1 MSAETDSLD
10 LKPINIKQVPKKCP
24 RQIFFP
30 FPKLPVQTFQILDDT
45 EDELKDNF
53 TFKLGR
59 EVLIEQHT
67 QIPSRPSFSA
77 KEHEYESPIR
87 STKASQ
93 VLSAYYAKQIQN
105 QKKILEFKKKKV
117 INSNDKK
124 YLELLES
131 HNYTYNEK
139 EKLYKLRGSVPIRSL
154 IESRVSRIIKKSA
167 VAKKVV
173 SFWRIKGTHFPS
185 VFKKVFVPDE
195 NNLVVEW
202 HDLSCHLIGTTQNFE
217 DHFLSLKDG
226 SSFK

>member
-10 LKPINIKQVPKKCP
+10 LKPVNRIHIPKKCP
-24 RQIFFP
+24 PRIFFP
-30 FPKLPVQTFQILDDT
+30 FPELPVQTFQILDDT
-45 EDELKDNF
+45 EDELEDNF
-53 TFKLGR
+53 TFKLGH
-59 EVLIEQHT
+59 EVPFEQHPP
-67 QIPSRPSFSA
+67 IASRLSFSA
-77 KEHEYESPIR
+77 KELEYESPIR
-87 STKASQ
+87 STEASQ

-139 EKLYKLRGSVPIRSL
+139 ENLYKLRGSIPMRSL
-154 IESRVSRIIKKSA
+154 IECRVSRIIKKSA
-167 VAKKVV
+167 VVKKVV

-202 HDLSCHLIGTTQNFE
+202 HDLSCHLLGTTQNVE
-217 DHFLSLKDG
+217 DHFLSSKDG